1 VLIGLSIFV
10 VVTIMYPLWAIWSR
24 WIVKITELPKK
35 RAGEHSPY
43 YSLAKLAFH
52 VVLMYLA
59 FQLYE
64 WSFSQGRHG

>member
-1 VLIGLSIFV
+1 
-10 VVTIMYPLWAIWSR
+10 M
-24 WIVKITELPKK
+24 TELSRK
-35 RAGEHSPY
+35 RAGAYSLD

-64 WSFSQGRHG
+64 WSFSLINQG

>member
-1 VLIGLSIFV
+1 VLKGISIFI
-10 VVTIMYPLWAIWSR
+10 VVTLMYPVEAIWSR
-24 WIVKITELPKK
+24 LIVKMTELPKK
-35 RAGEHSPY
+35 WVGERSPH

-64 WSFSQGRHG
+64 